1 MKAQDIILKPLLS
14 EKSYD
19 GISGKKYTFLVD
31 KKANKSQIKKAV
43 EELFPECKVESVNTV
58 NYDGKLKRQGRTE
71 GMTVSYKKAVV
82 KLKESSKP
90 IAFFEGLS

>member
-1 MKAQDIILKPLLS
+1 MRAQDIILKPLLS

-19 GISGKKYTFLVD
+19 GIAGKKYTFLVD
-31 KKANKSQIKKAV
+31 IKVNKSQIKKAV
-43 EELFPECKVESVNTV
+43 EELFPDCKVESVNTV
-58 NYDGKLKRQGRTE
+58 NYEGKFKRQGRSE
-71 GMTVSYKKAVV
+71 GKTASYKKAVV

>member
-1 MKAQDIILKPLLS
+1 MSAQDIIIKPILS

-31 KKANKSQIKKAV
+31 KKSNKSQIKKAV

-58 NYDGKLKRQGRTE
+58 NYQGKYKRMGKSE
-71 GMTVSYKKAVV
+71 GTTASYKKAIVQ
-82 KLKESSKP
+82 LKESSKP